1 MKNQYKTYDFIAS
14 DLIITDIKN
23 IYWAEVQNWT
33 RPVPAPRYANGL
45 VLVTGGRI
53 DYTFGGVNISSGRGD
68 VLFFPKGIPY
78 SGIKRSNEPNSYY
91 VVDFDTRDEDD
102 CVHFPLPLVFHAS
115 DYKRI
120 EAEFINVLSRWR
132 SKDNAS
138 HLKCRAK
145 IYSLLALL
153 IEDYSG
159 SSTCKNQLGIFPDIA
174 DYISKNFT
182 NPRLNVAN
190 ICKTFYISESQL
202 RRLFRKALNQS
213 PLEYIQSMRL
223 GLAKSML
230 SGSNGAISMEEIAYS
245 CGFSSLPY
253 FSRLFKKYVGIP
265 PSKYKEI

>member
-1 MKNQYKTYDFIAS
+1 MKNQYTTYDFITS

-23 IYWAEVQNWT
+23 IYWNEVYNWY
-33 RPVPAPRYANGL
+33 RPEPAPRYANGL
-45 VLVTGGRI
+45 ILVTGGHI
-53 DYTFGGVNISSGRGD
+53 DYVYGDESISSGRGD

-78 SGIKRSNEPNSYY
+78 SGIKLGDEPNSYY
-91 VVDFDTRDEDD
+91 VVDFDTCDDAD
-102 CVHFPLPLVFHAS
+102 CVRFPLPLVFHVS

-120 EAEFINVLSRWR
+120 EAEFINVLSQWG

-138 HLKCRAK
+138 RLKCRAK

-182 NPRLNVAN
+182 NPKLNVAS
-190 ICKTFYISESQL
+190 ICKVFFISESQL
-202 RRLFRKALNQS
+202 RRIFHKALNQS

-223 GLAKSML
+223 GLARSML
-230 SGSNGAISMEEIAYS
+230 SGNNGAVSVEEIAYS

-253 FSRLFKKYVGIP
+253 FSRLFKKYVGVP
-265 PSKYKEI
+265 PSKY